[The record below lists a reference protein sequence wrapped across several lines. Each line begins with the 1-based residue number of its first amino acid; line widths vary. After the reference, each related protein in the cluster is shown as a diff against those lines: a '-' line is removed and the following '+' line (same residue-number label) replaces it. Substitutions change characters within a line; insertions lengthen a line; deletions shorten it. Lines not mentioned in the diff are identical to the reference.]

1 MLRTALLV
9 ALLVP
14 CTAAQAQ
21 DASAVLKRAAA
32 AVGADELKTIR
43 YSGTGMAGQFGQA
56 YIAGK
61 AWPKLTLLSYSRTID
76 YASGA
81 FREDIVRTRAEPTG
95 GGAVPLTGEQK
106 LSQFVSGSHAWNQVG
121 PAPAPAVIAVAPRI
135 HDLWTT
141 PHGVIKAAQRN
152 NAKVEWRKVG
162 GKELAAVSFT
172 EPGRFSATAY
182 INDQNLVE
190 RIESRFPSP
199 VLGDTASVTVFENYG
214 QFGSVRFPARIRQ
227 EQGGFPVL
235 DLEVKSVEA
244 NVAADI
250 QVPQNVSG
258 FKENVATEKAA
269 EGVWYLAGASHHSV
283 AIEMKDH
290 LIVIESPLY
299 DGRAAPMLETADKLV
314 PGKKV
319 RYVVNSHPHFD
330 HAGGLRTA
338 AAKGATVVVAA
349 NAKDYFA
356 KALGAPSRIS
366 PDLLAKSG
374 KKGKVMG
381 VGAKHVFKDAT
392 RTVEIHSIAGSV
404 HVNGFL
410 MAYLP
415 KERLLVEADA
425 YTPLAPNAAPPS
437 PANANNVNLVE
448 NIERLK
454 LDVDRI
460 LPLHGRIVPVGE
472 LYRTIG
478 KPR

>member
-1 MLRTALLV
+1 V
-9 ALLVP
+9 
-14 CTAAQAQ
+14 
-21 DASAVLKRAAA
+21 
-32 AVGADELKTIR
+32 KTLR

-56 YIAGK
+56 YEAGK
-61 AWPKLTLLSYSRTID
+61 AWPRLTLLSYARTVD
-76 YASGA
+76 YANGA

-106 LSQFVSGSHAWNQVG
+106 LSQFVSGSHAWNVVG
-121 PAPAPAVIAVAPRI
+121 PAPAPAVIALAPRI

-141 PHGVIKAAQRN
+141 PHGVIKAAQKN
-152 NAKVEWRKVG
+152 NATVEWRTVG

-172 EPGRFSATAY
+172 EPGRFTATAY
-182 INDQNLVE
+182 LNNEYLVE

-199 VLGDTASVTVFENYG
+199 VLGDTASVTVFEG
-214 QFGSVRFPARIRQ
+214 WRQFGSLRFPGRIRQ
-227 EQGGFPVL
+227 TQGGFPTL
-235 DLEVKSVEA
+235 DLEVKEVQA
-244 NVAADI
+244 GVAADI
-250 QVPQNVSG
+250 QVPPNVSG
-258 FKENVATEKAA
+258 FGERVLAENPAP
-269 EGVWYLAGASHHSV
+269 GVWYLAGASHHSV

-290 LIVIESPLY
+290 MIVIESPLY
-299 DGRAAPMLETADKLV
+299 DGRALPMLETADNLV
-314 PGKKV
+314 HGKKV

-338 AAKGATVVVAA
+338 AARGATIVVAA
-349 NAKDYFA
+349 NARDYFA
-356 KALGAPSRIS
+356 KALAAPSRIS

-392 RTVEIHSIAGSV
+392 RTVEIHSIAGGV
-404 HVNGFL
+404 HANGFL

-425 YTPLAPNAAPPS
+425 YTPLAPNAPAPS

-448 NIERLK
+448 NVERLK

-460 LPLHGRIVPVGE
+460 LPLHGRIVPMGE

>member
-9 ALLVP
+9 AFLVP
-14 CTAAQAQ
+14 CTAAAQ
-21 DASAVLKRAAA
+21 DASALLKRASAA
-32 AVGADELKTIR
+32 IGADDVKTLR

-56 YIAGK
+56 YEAGK
-61 AWPKLTLLSYSRTID
+61 AWPRLTLLSYARTVD
-76 YASGA
+76 YANGA

-106 LSQFVSGSHAWNQVG
+106 LSQFVSGSHAWNVVG
-121 PAPAPAVIAVAPRI
+121 PAPAPAVIALAPRI

-141 PHGVIKAAQRN
+141 PHGVIKAAQKN
-152 NAKVEWRKVG
+152 NATVEWRTVG

-172 EPGRFSATAY
+172 EPGRFTATAY
-182 INDQNLVE
+182 LNNEYLVE

-199 VLGDTASVTVFENYG
+199 VLGDTASVTVFEG
-214 QFGSVRFPARIRQ
+214 WRQFGSLRFPGRIRQ
-227 EQGGFPVL
+227 TQGGFPTL
-235 DLEVKSVEA
+235 DLEVKEVQA
-244 NVAADI
+244 GVAADI
-250 QVPQNVSG
+250 QVPPNVSG
-258 FKENVATEKAA
+258 FGERVLAENPAP
-269 EGVWYLAGASHHSV
+269 GVWYLAGASHHSV

-290 LIVIESPLY
+290 MIVIESPLY
-299 DGRAAPMLETADKLV
+299 DGRALPMLETADNLV
-314 PGKKV
+314 HGKKV

-338 AAKGATVVVAA
+338 AARGATIVVAA
-349 NAKDYFA
+349 NARDYFA
-356 KALGAPSRIS
+356 KALAAPSRIS

-392 RTVEIHSIAGSV
+392 RTVEIHSIAGGV
-404 HVNGFL
+404 HANGFL

-425 YTPLAPNAAPPS
+425 YTPLAPNAPAPS

-448 NIERLK
+448 NVERLK

-460 LPLHGRIVPVGE
+460 LPLHGRIVPMGE